1 MQLSSD
7 GTITTAAWMVF
18 ISLYYYSS
26 SESSVHQIY
35 SYIHLFIYF
44 RLSSFSF
51 LSHKKKQQHFY
62 TYTST
67 PSIDYTYYDI
77 HSLIL
82 KIFEII
88 LLLLFVNHRWEKISN
103 LLIFFSFTFESNII
117 FIDPIYL
124 SIYIRTKHTHTHT
137 VSVFAAHFC
146 RVVSSLSCFIYS
158 NNKTFWLSIERQ
170 LTRQMKCAT
179 FSRHIV
185 VCGHITYE
193 SVSHF
198 LKDFLHEDREDVDVE
213 VVFLH
218 R

>member
-124 SIYIRTKHTHTHT
+124 SIYIRTKHTHTH
-137 VSVFAAHFC
+137 SFRIC
-146 RVVSSLSCFIYS
+146 RPLLSCCVFVILFYIFQQQ
-158 NNKTFWLSIERQ
+158 NIL
-170 LTRQMKCAT
+170 
-179 FSRHIV
+179 IV
-185 VCGHITYE
+185 
-193 SVSHF
+193 
-198 LKDFLHEDREDVDVE
+198 DRTPTNETNE
-213 VVFLH
+213 MCNIF
-218 R
+218 